1 MSSDGALPEIGRI
14 RGMPRIPHFFMSSQP
29 NIRRRIVSALA
40 VRRDGEAAGELLD
53 YMSDRDRGP
62 CGELI
67 ERFSA
72 ERDRELV
79 LEQLIRQLVASE
91 RFSSLAEVHPAW
103 ILEYLKGEPPRV
115 VGLILRSLPSNHVRF
130 LLEHLPPMLRERMP
144 NMVESF
150 AVDPQVLEVIRK
162 RFEKNFLPMRVSRQ
176 VRHPGFEHLY
186 FLKTSEL
193 TELIREMGLFEL
205 AIALSGMSR
214 KALHMIYNRLD
225 LKDAKRLKMR
235 IDGMSGISTELY
247 RQARFNLLEIEGR
260 HEGSVRMLKAV
271 GLAAMASAAGHE
283 HGEMIKLLM
292 QKLEPQDGYLLK
304 RFIDERKKRVNEAV
318 AEQRQALVL
327 GLVAELAAE
336 GRIGHE
342 WAAFSGGVEAGG
354 EGADEERNIYEETAT
369 IKLDE

>member
-1 MSSDGALPEIGRI
+1 MTQ
-14 RGMPRIPHFFMSSQP
+14 QP

-40 VRRDGEAAGELLD
+40 VKQDGETAGELLD
-53 YMSDRDRGP
+53 YMSERDREP
-62 CGELI
+62 CGRLI
-67 ERFSA
+67 ERFLA
-72 ERDRELV
+72 EDDRDFV
-79 LEQLIRQLVASE
+79 LEQLIRQLLASE

-130 LLEHLPPMLRERMP
+130 LLEHLPPMLRERIP

-150 AVDPQVLEVIRK
+150 AVDPQVLDVIRR

-193 TELIREMGLFEL
+193 TELVREMGLFEL

-235 IDGMSGISTELY
+235 IDGMSNISTELY

-260 HEGSVRMLKAV
+260 HEGSARMLKAV

-283 HGEMIKLLM
+283 HDEMIRLMM

-304 RFIDERKKRVNEAV
+304 RFVDERRKRANEPV
-318 AEQRQALVL
+318 ARERQSLVL
-327 GLVAELAAE
+327 GLVAELAAD
-336 GRIGHE
+336 GRIGRE
-342 WAAFSGGVEAGG
+342 WAAFSEG
-354 EGADEERNIYEETAT
+354 EESRKIYEETAT
-369 IKLDE
+369 IRMEE